1 MSDSSN
7 HEIERRRFFR
17 LDMEK
22 ELIDVAWKDS
32 DGNELQKKVACLDFS
47 KGGVRIDSDIA
58 MEADTPVQVIFKSN
72 SPQKQVLTGKVL
84 RCIKQ
89 DTGWFEVAFVIDTKE

>member
-1 MSDSSN
+1 MSESSN
-7 HEIERRRFFR
+7 HEIERRTSFR

-22 ELIDVAWKDS
+22 ELIDVTWQDNS
-32 DGNELQKKVACLDFS
+32 GQQFTKKVACLDFS

-58 MEADTPVQVIFKSN
+58 MQVDTPVTVIFKGN
-72 SPQKQVLTGKVL
+72 SPQRQELQGKVL

-89 DTGWFEVAFVIDTKE
+89 DTGWFEVAFIFDSKE